1 MNLETKRKAP
11 LDRGRAGQE
20 FESLPNTATSRKG
33 SQADIPAPPVDGIH
47 LWLPSAARACFRSG
61 MPEGE
66 ACSVLYGY
74 ESTLRRRYQPH
85 EVEDAVALVYGSP
98 VTTTREF
105 VKKPAA
111 PVWNRNETA
120 RIHKTNP
127 RTVQDWQ
134 RLTEVP
140 EPWHLWPSQ
149 VLRLLFAEPETLVCA
164 GRSNSDFSTRSM
176 IEHGNLA
183 GWQLVVPAP
192 MVCRWGF
199 TKKGDVSEHSLA
211 NTGKRR
217 FIVLD
222 FDSPPP
228 EQHASIVGHLAKFR
242 TPALVMSSGGKSLHA
257 WFPVTKHVTDNANFW
272 KLAIGLGAD
281 PALERNPSQFVRMP
295 NGARDNGNRQFVH
308 YLNPRAV
315 TR

>member
-1 MNLETKRKAP
+1 
-11 LDRGRAGQE
+11 
-20 FESLPNTATSRKG
+20 
-33 SQADIPAPPVDGIH
+33 
-47 LWLPSAARACFRSG
+47 
-61 MPEGE
+61 MPEHE
-66 ACSVLYGY
+66 ACSVLYTY
-74 ESTLRRRYQPH
+74 ESSLRRRYQRH

-98 VTTTREF
+98 VTNAREF
-105 VKKPAA
+105 VKKPLV
-111 PVWNRNETA
+111 PVWNAKETE

-127 RTVQDWQ
+127 ITVQDWQ

-140 EPWHLWPSQ
+140 EPWHLQPSQ

-164 GRSNSDFSTRSM
+164 GRANWDFKTRTM
-176 IEHGNLA
+176 IEHGNLS

-192 MVCRWGF
+192 MVCRLGLTESEPPKW
-199 TKKGDVSEHSLA
+199 SEHAKS
-211 NTGKRR
+211 NTGSRR
-217 FIVLD
+217 FIVCD

-228 EQHASIVGHLAKFR
+228 EQHASIVWQLAKFR
-242 TPALVMSSGGKSLHA
+242 TPALVMSSGGKGIHA
-257 WFPVTKHVTDNANFW
+257 WFPVTKHETDNANFW
-272 KLAIGLGAD
+272 KLAIALGAD